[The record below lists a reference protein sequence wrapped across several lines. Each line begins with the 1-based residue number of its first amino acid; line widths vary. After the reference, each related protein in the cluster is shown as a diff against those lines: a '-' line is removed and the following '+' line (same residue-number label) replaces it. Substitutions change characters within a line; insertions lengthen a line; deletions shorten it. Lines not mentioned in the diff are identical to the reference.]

1 MFTLNGRFL
10 ITVFGRLRGISEA
23 AMGVSGMSGLSRK
36 VEEADSRDLRFLT
49 QDSLTYDNISTI
61 LDIWI
66 QNLPSQP

>member
-1 MFTLNGRFL
+1 
-10 ITVFGRLRGISEA
+10 
-23 AMGVSGMSGLSRK
+23 MSGLSRK